1 MFLYIWDIRIIFFVK
16 GLKLFNFFVFI
27 DSVIYWIILVFFL
40 KVINNKLSIY
50 KLISKYV
57 LLIYDYIILFIY

>member
-16 GLKLFNFFVFI
+16 GLKLFNFFVFL

-57 LLIYDYIILFIY
+57 L